1 MNELKV
7 WSRRGVESDR
17 QHARRTAWGGRR
29 RWRSGARSW
38 LHQGQREKGRRVLQM
53 AAGRL
58 SFRPIRGRRVVR
70 AGPERII
77 VDSTALERASMV
89 AEYQRM
95 GVKPP
100 QKEEMSND
108 AVQHES

>member
-17 QHARRTAWGGRR
+17 QHARRTMRR
-29 RWRSGARSW
+29 GPQRWHSGARRWSG
-38 LHQGQREKGRRVLQM
+38 QGQREKGRRVRQM
-53 AAGRL
+53 AMGRL
-58 SFRPIRGRRVVR
+58 SFRPIRGRYVVQ
-70 AGPERII
+70 AGPERIVI
-77 VDSTALERASMV
+77 DPAALERAAMV

-95 GVKPP
+95 GLEPP
-100 QKEEMSND
+100 QKEEVSND